1 MLNCFM
7 DLLVRNQMKRTI
19 EHLKAQDVETPE
31 EIREEIKIFRDKR
44 LSEEQEEQNN
54 VMMLIC
60 DIYVYTYVIFV
71 LIYILLSFA
80 GFGITKQITANELE
94 RP

>member
-1 MLNCFM
+1 M

-19 EHLKAQDVETPE
+19 EYLKAQDVETPE
-31 EIREEIKIFRDKR
+31 DIREEIKIFRNKR

-60 DIYVYTYVIFV
+60 DIYVYIYVIFV
-71 LIYILLSFA
+71 PIHIYTF
-80 GFGITKQITANELE
+80 FFCRFRNY
-94 RP
+94 